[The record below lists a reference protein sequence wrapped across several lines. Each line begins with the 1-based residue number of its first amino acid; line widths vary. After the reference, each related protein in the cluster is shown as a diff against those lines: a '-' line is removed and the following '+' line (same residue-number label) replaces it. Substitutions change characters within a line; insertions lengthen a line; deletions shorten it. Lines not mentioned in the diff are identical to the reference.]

1 LISKSKRGF
10 ILILS
15 SPSGAGKTTIA
26 KKIENSDSNFKISV
40 SYTTRTPRPNEIDG
54 VDYNF
59 VSVSKFQE
67 LSSQNKFLEKAK
79 VFGNYYGT
87 LKGPIEDNLVQG
99 KNYLFD
105 IDWQGTEQV
114 KKIMPLNI
122 VTVFILPPS
131 INDLENRL
139 KKREEKNKELVD
151 QRMKMAKD
159 EINHWKDYKYIVV
172 NKEVENCFEQI
183 TKIVKIERELRSTFN
198 YINQFIVKT
207 KI

>member
-1 LISKSKRGF
+1 MISKPKRGL

-15 SPSGAGKTTIA
+15 SPSGAGKTTLA
-26 KKIENSDSNFKISV
+26 KKIQDSDSNFKISV

-59 VSVSKFQE
+59 VDVNKFQE
-67 LSSQNKFLEKAK
+67 LSIQNKFLEKAK

-87 LKGPIEDNLVQG
+87 LKGPIEDTLVQG
-99 KNYLFD
+99 IDYLFD

-114 KKIMPLNI
+114 KQIMPLDI
-122 VTVFILPPS
+122 VPVFILPPS
-131 INDLENRL
+131 INDLEKRL

-183 TKIVKIERELRSTFN
+183 TKIIKIERELRSTFN
-198 YINQFIVKT
+198 
-207 KI
+207 

>member
-1 LISKSKRGF
+1 LSSKSKRGL

-15 SPSGAGKTTIA
+15 SPSGAGKTTLA
-26 KKIENSDSNFKISV
+26 KKIEESDSNFKISV
-40 SYTTRTPRPNEIDG
+40 SYTTRTPRLNEIDG

-59 VSVSKFQE
+59 VSVNKFQE
-67 LSSQNKFLEKAK
+67 LSNQNKFLEQAK

-87 LKGPIEDNLVQG
+87 LEGPIEDNLIKG
-99 KNYLFD
+99 KDYLFD

-114 KKIMPLNI
+114 KKIMPLDI
-122 VTVFILPPS
+122 VPIFILPPS

-198 YINQFIVKT
+198 
-207 KI
+207 

>member
-1 LISKSKRGF
+1 LISKSKRGL

-15 SPSGAGKTTIA
+15 SPSGAGKTTLA
-26 KKIENSDSNFKISV
+26 KKIEISDSNFKISV
-40 SYTTRTPRPNEIDG
+40 SYTTRTPRLNEING

-59 VSVSKFQE
+59 ISINKFEE
-67 LSSQNKFLEKAK
+67 LSNQNKFLEQAK

-87 LKGPIEDNLVQG
+87 LKEPIEENLVQG
-99 KNYLFD
+99 KDYIFD

-114 KKIMPLNI
+114 KKIMPLDI
-122 VTVFILPPS
+122 VPIFILPPS

-139 KKREEKNKELVD
+139 KKREEKNKELIN

-172 NKEVENCFEQI
+172 NKNLENCFEQI

-198 YINQFIVKT
+198 
-207 KI
+207 

>member
-1 LISKSKRGF
+1 MISKSKRGL

-15 SPSGAGKTTIA
+15 SPSGAGKTTLA
-26 KKIENSDSNFKISV
+26 KKIEISDNNFKISV
-40 SYTTRTPRPNEIDG
+40 SYTTRTPRLNEING

-59 VSVSKFQE
+59 ISINKFEE
-67 LSSQNKFLEKAK
+67 LSNQNKFLEQAK

-87 LKGPIEDNLVQG
+87 LKEPIEENLVQG
-99 KNYLFD
+99 KDYIFD

-114 KKIMPLNI
+114 KKIMPLDI
-122 VTVFILPPS
+122 VPIFILPPS

-139 KKREEKNKELVD
+139 KKREEKNKELID

-172 NKEVENCFEQI
+172 NKNLENCFEQI

-198 YINQFIVKT
+198 
-207 KI
+207 

>member
-1 LISKSKRGF
+1 LITKSKRGL

-15 SPSGAGKTTIA
+15 SPSGAGKTTLA
-26 KKIENSDSNFKISV
+26 KKIEDSDSNFKISV

-59 VSVSKFQE
+59 VSVNKFQE
-67 LSSQNKFLEKAK
+67 LSSQNKFLEQAK

-87 LKGPIEDNLVQG
+87 LKEPIEDNLVQG
-99 KNYLFD
+99 KDYLFD
-105 IDWQGTEQV
+105 IDWQGTGQV
-114 KKIMPLNI
+114 KKIMPLDI
-122 VTVFILPPS
+122 VSVFILPPS

-139 KKREEKNKELVD
+139 KKREEKNKELID

-172 NKEVENCFEQI
+172 NKDIENCFEKI
-183 TKIVKIERELRSTFN
+183 IKIVKIEKELRSTFN
-198 YINQFIVKT
+198 
-207 KI
+207 

>member
-1 LISKSKRGF
+1 MISKSKRGL

-26 KKIENSDSNFKISV
+26 KKIQESDSNFKISV

-59 VSVSKFQE
+59 VNLNKFQE
-67 LSSQNKFLEKAK
+67 LSNQNKFLEQAK
-79 VFGNYYGT
+79 VFGNYYAT

-99 KNYLFD
+99 KDYLFD

-114 KKIMPLNI
+114 KKIMPLDI
-122 VTVFILPPS
+122 VPVFILPPS
-131 INDLENRL
+131 INDLEDRL
-139 KKREEKNKELVD
+139 KKREEKNKELVE

-159 EINHWKDYKYIVV
+159 EINHWKDYKYVVV
-172 NKEVENCFEQI
+172 NKEVESCFEQI
-183 TKIVKIERELRSTFN
+183 IKIIRIERELRSTFN
-198 YINQFIVKT
+198 
-207 KI
+207 

>member
-1 LISKSKRGF
+1 MISKSKRGL

-15 SPSGAGKTTIA
+15 SPSGAGKTTLA
-26 KKIENSDSNFKISV
+26 KKIQDSDSNFKISV

-59 VSVSKFQE
+59 VDVKKFQE
-67 LSSQNKFLEKAK
+67 LSIQNKFLEKAK

-87 LKGPIEDNLVQG
+87 LKGPIEVSLVQG
-99 KNYLFD
+99 KDYLFD

-114 KKIMPLNI
+114 KKIMPLDI
-122 VTVFILPPS
+122 VPVFILPPS
-131 INDLENRL
+131 IIDLENRL

-159 EINHWKDYKYIVV
+159 EINHWKDYKYVVV

-183 TKIVKIERELRSTFN
+183 TKIIKIERELRSTFN
-198 YINQFIVKT
+198 
-207 KI
+207 

>member
-1 LISKSKRGF
+1 MILKSKRGL

-15 SPSGAGKTTIA
+15 SPSGAGKTTLA
-26 KKIENSDSNFKISV
+26 KKIQDSDSNFKISV
-40 SYTTRTPRPNEIDG
+40 SYTTRTPRANEIDG

-59 VSVSKFQE
+59 VNVNKFQE
-67 LSSQNKFLEKAK
+67 LSNHNKFLEKAI

-87 LKGPIEDNLVQG
+87 LKGPIEDTLVQG
-99 KNYLFD
+99 KDYLFD

-114 KKIMPLNI
+114 KQIMPLDI
-122 VTVFILPPS
+122 VPVFILPPS
-131 INDLENRL
+131 INDLEKRL

-172 NKEVENCFEQI
+172 NKEIENCFEQI
-183 TKIVKIERELRSTFN
+183 TKIIKIERELRSTFN
-198 YINQFIVKT
+198 
-207 KI
+207 

>member
-1 LISKSKRGF
+1 MISKSKRGL

-15 SPSGAGKTTIA
+15 SPSGAGKTTLA
-26 KKIENSDSNFKISV
+26 KKIEISDSNFKISV
-40 SYTTRTPRPNEIDG
+40 SYTTRTPRLNEING

-59 VSVSKFQE
+59 ISINKFEE
-67 LSSQNKFLEKAK
+67 LSNQNKFLEQAK

-87 LKGPIEDNLVQG
+87 LKEPIEENLVQG
-99 KNYLFD
+99 KDYIFD

-114 KKIMPLNI
+114 KKIMPLDI
-122 VTVFILPPS
+122 VPIFILPPS

-139 KKREEKNKELVD
+139 KKREEKNKELIN

-172 NKEVENCFEQI
+172 NKNLENCFEQI

-198 YINQFIVKT
+198 
-207 KI
+207 